1 MGTSR
6 KFQRNALS
14 NWKTFIVL
22 FISVALVS
30 ASPNSYSVQP
40 NDVPANNANAA
51 SKGDN
56 SQGQGNQGQG
66 NQDRGKSDEEHG
78 KGAGHNGRDKAN
90 NINLNKVVA
99 LNLILNVK
107 PTKEV
112 EARLSKFGNVTSV
125 VDEINAVTIRTKY
138 GQIASLMKLG
148 IVTSYNEDADR
159 AADPTFENPDVGAA
173 TFNGASG
180 TWNLDMI
187 NVTEGS
193 GESTTRVISQT
204 GEGTYV
210 AVLDTGLLKNWRAY
224 FHESSIA
231 TGYAIA
237 FGGGG
242 GEQGT
247 VSTQP
252 NKWER
257 DQDSHGTHV
266 TSTILGFNQPTR
278 SINGVAPDTKVIPV
292 KVLGQSGSGWS
303 SVVAAGIVY
312 VANLKRGPLSNSP
325 VVINMSLGG
334 PVLDAM
340 EKEAIDYAIASGVI
354 VVASAG
360 NSGTQG
366 MGYPGAYAPVI
377 SVAAAGWSGEWS
389 DVPAPGS
396 WWRSLDVAENGTA
409 NAYITSF
416 SSRELSGQ
424 QLDVAAPGS
433 WIVGPYQTNGQYSWY
448 FLGGTSMASPH
459 VAGLVAL
466 MMQKNKTM
474 SQGTVESK
482 LKSSATPFA
491 TSSSMIRSYTGGPLA
506 PISWGSDATGSGLVN
521 AATALASVTAL
532 P

>member
-1 MGTSR
+1 MFSFKNKSKRVLKVLLAAITSL
-6 KFQRNALS
+6 AL
-14 NWKTFIVL
+14 
-22 FISVALVS
+22 ISTS
-30 ASPNSYSVQP
+30 SYSYSSVVSQ
-40 NDVPANNANAA
+40 NR
-51 SKGDN
+51 GN
-56 SQGQGNQGQG
+56 SDTLTNQGNGNPQNDKNNDKP
-66 NQDRGKSDEEHG
+66 NQDRGKSDENHG
-78 KGAGHNGRDKAN
+78 KGTSGKGVG
-90 NINLNKVVA
+90 NKNDVNFHKSVA
-99 LNLILNVK
+99 LNLLLTVK
-107 PTKEV
+107 PTKSV
-112 EARLSKFGNVTSV
+112 QGQLAKFGNITSV
-125 VDEINAVTIRTKY
+125 IEEINAVTIRTKF
-138 GQIASLMKLG
+138 GLIPELLKTG
-148 IVTSYNEDADR
+148 IVQSYNEDAER
-159 AADPTFENPDVGAA
+159 LIEPPFEQSEIDSTAFSGA
-173 TFNGASG
+173 FGS
-180 TWNLDMI
+180 WNLDMI
-187 NVTEGS
+187 NVTEGT
-193 GESTTRVISQT
+193 GGSTTRVVSQT
-204 GEGTYV
+204 GSGTYV

-224 FHESSIA
+224 FDESSIA
-231 TGYAIA
+231 TQYAIA

-278 SINGVAPDTKVIPV
+278 TITGVSPDAKVIPV

-312 VANLKRGPLSNSP
+312 VAELKRGPLANSP

-334 PVLDAM
+334 PVLDVV
-340 EKEAIDYAIASGVI
+340 EKAAIDYAISSGVI

-360 NSGTQG
+360 NSGTRG

-377 SVAAAGWSGEWS
+377 SVAASGWTGEWANVAS
-389 DVPAPGS
+389 PGS
-396 WWRSLDVAENGTA
+396 WWRSLDVAENGTSDS
-409 NAYITSF
+409 YITSF
-416 SSRELSGQ
+416 SSRQLAGQ

-474 SQGTVESK
+474 TQSTVESK
-482 LKSSATPFA
+482 LKTSATAFTTSSA
-491 TSSSMIRSYTGGPLA
+491 MIRPSPGASLA
-506 PISWGSDATGSGLVN
+506 PISWGIDSTGSGLIN
-521 AATALASVTAL
+521 AVAALASVTAV

>member
-1 MGTSR
+1 MGISG
-6 KFQRNALS
+6 KSQYKAPIK
-14 NWKTFIVL
+14 WQTFLVL
-22 FISVALVS
+22 LISFVLVS
-30 ASPNSYSVQP
+30 TSTNSYSVQP
-40 NDVPANNANAA
+40 TDNPANNQDNGS
-51 SKGDN
+51 SKGGN
-56 SQGQGNQGQG
+56 GQDQR

-78 KGAGHNGRDKAN
+78 NGSAHNGKN
-90 NINLNKVVA
+90 KGNNLNSNRVVA
-99 LNLILNVK
+99 LNMILKVK

-112 EARLSKFGNVTSV
+112 EATLSKYGNVTSV
-125 VDEINAVTIRTKY
+125 IDEINAVTIRIKY
-138 GQIASLMKLG
+138 GQIASLLKLG
-148 IVTSYNEDADR
+148 IVNSYNEDAER
-159 AADPTFENPDVGAA
+159 EVDPTLENPNLGSS
-173 TFNGASG
+173 TFSGASG

-193 GESTTRVISQT
+193 GESTSRVVSQT
-204 GEGTYV
+204 GAGSYV

-224 FHESSIA
+224 FNESSVA
-231 TGYAIA
+231 TEYAIA

-242 GEQGT
+242 GDQGT

-278 SINGVAPDTKVIPV
+278 SINGVAPDAKVIPV
-292 KVLGQSGSGWS
+292 KVLNQSGSGWS
-303 SVVAAGIVY
+303 SVIAAGIVY

-334 PVLDAM
+334 PSLDVI
-340 EKEAIDYAIASGVI
+340 EKESIDYAIASGVI

-360 NSGTQG
+360 NSGTRG

-377 SVAAAGWSGEWS
+377 SVAASGWTGEWG
-389 DVPAPGS
+389 DVPAPGA
-396 WWRSLDVAENGTA
+396 WWRSLDVSENGTTD
-409 NAYITSF
+409 AYITSF
-416 SSRELSGQ
+416 SSRELPGQ

-466 MMQKNKTM
+466 MMQKNRLM
-474 SQGTVESK
+474 SQSTVEGK
-482 LKSSATPFA
+482 LKSSATAFA
-491 TSSSMIRSYTGGPLA
+491 NSSAMIRSSTGGPLA
-506 PISWGSDATGSGLVN
+506 PISWGSDATGSGMVN
-521 AATALASVTAL
+521 AVSALASVTAL